1 MDYDDDDDEKQEIVV
16 EQYLKCCAYYYY
28 LVGLRTSMWLD
39 IIATTVSQPF
49 IVVKQSMTSQ
59 AWLTADQQTS
69 CFATNSQKIMYL
81 IAMTQA
87 LWQNLSIKK
96 RHLRKLLKLIKLRLR
111 IRLSSLTF
119 SSNY

>member
-1 MDYDDDDDEKQEIVV
+1 MDYDDDDEKQEIVV

-69 CFATNSQKIMYL
+69 CFATNSQKNNVPYCHDSS
-81 IAMTQA
+81 TVT
-87 LWQNLSIKK
+87 
-96 RHLRKLLKLIKLRLR
+96 KLINWGIAKN
-111 IRLSSLTF
+111 SS
-119 SSNY
+119 SINQIAY

>member
-1 MDYDDDDDEKQEIVV
+1 MDYDDDDDDDEKQEIVV

-69 CFATNSQKIMYL
+69 CFATNSQKNNVPY
-81 IAMTQA
+81 
-87 LWQNLSIKK
+87 WHDLSTVT
-96 RHLRKLLKLIKLRLR
+96 KLINWGIAKENPRQM
-111 IRLSSLTF
+111 SLI
-119 SSNY
+119 NQIEIA